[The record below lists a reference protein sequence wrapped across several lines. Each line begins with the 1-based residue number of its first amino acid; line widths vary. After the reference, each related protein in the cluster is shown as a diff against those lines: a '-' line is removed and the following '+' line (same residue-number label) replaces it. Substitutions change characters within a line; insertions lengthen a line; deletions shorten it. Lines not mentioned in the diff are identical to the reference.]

1 MHTDTDLVIIGAGIA
16 GLTLALELNR
26 IGIRCRILELAP
38 TLRPLGVGV
47 NLLPHATVHL
57 ERLGV
62 LPALQSTS
70 VDIRESVFFNRF
82 GQLVYREPAGRSAGN
97 AGPQLSIHRGHLQ
110 QILAATVQA
119 RLGDGAIATGH
130 RVLKVDSGDEGVTVH
145 SCDPAGRALPPVRG
159 RLAIACDGIHSAIRR
174 QLHPNEGEPVYR
186 GVQMWRGTTVFPPF
200 LGGASMVRAGW
211 LSVGKLVLYPIRN
224 NVDGRGGQLINWVVE
239 LNAERPQERD
249 WSRTG
254 MLADFLPVFDG
265 WVFDWLDVPALLRSS
280 TLVLEFPMVDQ
291 EPLDSWTQGRTT
303 LLGDAAHPMVP
314 RGSNGAGQAIVDCA
328 VLAACLARHGLNE
341 SALHDYESQRRPITH
356 DIVLAN
362 RTQPPD
368 AILREV
374 HERTSDKPFARIEDV
389 IGHDEMAGIAD
400 AYRAITS
407 RPLPDAAHA
416 VAAAGMSSPHRPL

>member
-1 MHTDTDLVIIGAGIA
+1 MQTDTDIVIIGAGIA

-26 IGIRCRILELAP
+26 IGIRCRVLESTP

-62 LPALQSTS
+62 LPALQSTA

-82 GQLVYREPAGRSAGN
+82 GQLVYREPAGRFAGN

-110 QILAATVQA
+110 QILAASVQA
-119 RLGDGAIATGH
+119 RLGDTAIATGH
-130 RVLKVDSGDEGVTVH
+130 RVLSVDNSDQGVTVH
-145 SCDPAGRALPPVRG
+145 SCDPAGQVLPPVRG

-174 QLHPNEGEPVYR
+174 QLHPQEGEPVYR

-224 NVDGRGGQLINWVVE
+224 NVDRRGGQLINWVVE

-254 MLADFLPVFDG
+254 LLSDFLPVFEN
-265 WVFDWLDVPALLRSS
+265 WVFDWLDVPALLRGSA
-280 TLVLEFPMVDQ
+280 LVLEFPMVDQ
-291 EPLDSWTQGRTT
+291 DPLDSWTLGRTA

-328 VLAACLARHGLNE
+328 VLAACLARHGLSE
-341 SALHDYESQRRPITH
+341 SALRDYESQRLPITR
-356 DIVLAN
+356 DIILAN
-362 RTQPPD
+362 RSQPPD

-374 HERTSDKPFARIEDV
+374 HERTGDTPFARIEDV
-389 IGHDEMAGIAD
+389 ISHDEMAGIAD
-400 AYRAITS
+400 AYRAITA
-407 RPLPDAAHA
+407 RA
-416 VAAAGMSSPHRPL
+416 VADPTHYAGSAGLGSSERPT